1 MQTVTTSFTEHIGNK
16 TKTRFRTDLEKTDKT
31 ERKKTKTVSG
41 TYPKTKED
49 TTDTP
54 VKKCFPCLTNNKNSS
69 VIEVK
74 H

>member
-31 ERKKTKTVSG
+31 ERKNSLRNIS
-41 TYPKTKED
+41 KTKEN

-54 VKKCFPCLTNNKNSS
+54 VKKCFPCLTNNKNPS

>member
-1 MQTVTTSFTEHIGNK
+1 MQTVTTSFTGHTRNK

-31 ERKKTKTVSG
+31 ERKKTKTVSK

-54 VKKCFPCLTNNKNSS
+54 VKKCFPCLTNNKNLS

>member
-1 MQTVTTSFTEHIGNK
+1 MQTETTSFTEHTRNK

-54 VKKCFPCLTNNKNSS
+54 VKKCFPCLTNNKNPS

>member
-41 TYPKTKED
+41 TYPKMKEN
-49 TTDTP
+49 TTDAP
-54 VKKCFPCLTNNKNSS
+54 VKKCFPCLTNNKNPS

>member
-41 TYPKTKED
+41 TYPKTKEN

-54 VKKCFPCLTNNKNSS
+54 VKKCFPYLTNNKNPS